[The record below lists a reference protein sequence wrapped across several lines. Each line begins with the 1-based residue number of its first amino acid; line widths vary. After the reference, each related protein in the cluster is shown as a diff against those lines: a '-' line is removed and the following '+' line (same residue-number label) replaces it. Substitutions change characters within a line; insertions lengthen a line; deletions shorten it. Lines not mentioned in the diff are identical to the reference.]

1 MGLFGGTQL
10 QIIRDYSQHSL
21 EYALLNRTNP
31 IFEANRT
38 NINCFIEQYYAYY
51 MVRKSSISEAA
62 IHNPA
67 RYEIKKKEE
76 IADFNLCEKSVGFS
90 HYLGKSKQNYYVI
103 DFIHKELSKNFR
115 NDYERIHQYLKNG
128 RCKKNYFARVNDKI
142 NINDLYEDLITRLN
156 KCHYYIDDELKEDYK
171 QYLRD
176 RLFLLNKKLSNN
188 SLPISTPSEV
198 LTMRDLTYRTKVRL
212 NDNFLLIKKYLCPWS
227 EMYKAENFVYK
238 EKIITKDDIN
248 IKYPTYC
255 IYALLPSEQSLPSVW
270 VDNITAYFIYK
281 VLSKEYQAIEI
292 IQEKLNR
299 LLKDDNQTLPLK
311 YIINLLGTV
320 NKYKILDFSNE

>member
-156 KCHYYIDDELKEDYK
+156 
-171 QYLRD
+171 RD
-176 RLFLLNKKLSNN
+176 
-188 SLPISTPSEV
+188 
-198 LTMRDLTYRTKVRL
+198 
-212 NDNFLLIKKYLCPWS
+212 
-227 EMYKAENFVYK
+227 
-238 EKIITKDDIN
+238 
-248 IKYPTYC
+248 
-255 IYALLPSEQSLPSVW
+255 
-270 VDNITAYFIYK
+270 
-281 VLSKEYQAIEI
+281 
-292 IQEKLNR
+292 
-299 LLKDDNQTLPLK
+299 TL
-311 YIINLLGTV
+311 
-320 NKYKILDFSNE
+320 